1 MRATTELNPMW
12 FIELGKYAV
21 LLFLFRA
28 YKIGVK
34 EWIVFAVIASLF
46 RLTLCLG
53 PVTLASVFLLNRLFN
68 RNHKRDRFG

>member
-21 LLFLFRA
+21 LFFLFRA

-34 EWIVFAVIASLF
+34 EWLVFAVIASLF
-46 RLTLCLG
+46 RLTLGLG
-53 PVTLASVFLLNRLFN
+53 PVTPASVFLISWFF
-68 RNHKRDRFG
+68 HSHSKAQGS